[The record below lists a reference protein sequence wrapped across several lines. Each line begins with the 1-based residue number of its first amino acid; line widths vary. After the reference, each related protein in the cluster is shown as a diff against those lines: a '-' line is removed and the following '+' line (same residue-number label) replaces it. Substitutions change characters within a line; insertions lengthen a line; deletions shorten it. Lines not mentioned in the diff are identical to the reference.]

1 MSAPANLKQTAQT
14 LQQAVRRNPQDVKAW
29 YYLGLTRRA
38 LGQTAAAAAAW
49 AQAVALNGEH
59 ADALFNLGRAL
70 ADLDRG
76 DDAIG
81 MFQRLVALRPD
92 WPDAHFNLGTALQ
105 AANRVG
111 EARECFA
118 RTVTLQPEHVEAWLN
133 LALCAGHLDD
143 VATGIAAY
151 RRVLALQPDHAQA
164 RNNLGRLLY
173 QHERYAEAEACFRAA
188 LVGMPDNADI
198 QRHLG
203 DALWAQGKLAEAVAA
218 YDAAI
223 AADPDNVE
231 AQINRAMTLLLMGDY
246 VRGFAAY
253 EARWRED
260 GRPQARVPW
269 PAWDGRSL
277 QGCRLYLAP
286 EQGVGDMVMFASL
299 IPEVTAQGADVTLA
313 CDPRLTALFA
323 RSFPDIA
330 VLPAKNPI
338 YPPQPDTPV
347 DAWTPIGSLAMSLRR
362 SRADFP
368 PHSGY
373 LKPDPARVD
382 DFRQRLAALPGRYK
396 VGISWRGGT
405 HDKAKRSMDLAQDW
419 AALLQAPDVCFV
431 NLQYGN
437 CRTEVRNTAKALGV
451 TLHAVPGLDPS
462 DDLDGLAAMT
472 AALDLVLSVANATA
486 HLAGAVG
493 APGWVLVPAQAGWRW
508 LAEGD
513 DTPWYPSLRLIRQGR
528 DESWR
533 AVADRV
539 AAELADRLSRRTTS

>member
-1 MSAPANLKQTAQT
+1 MNAPTTLKQTAQT
-14 LQQAVRRNPQDVKAW
+14 LQQAVKRNPQDVKAW

-49 AQAVALNGEH
+49 AQAVALNDAH

-70 ADLDRG
+70 SDLGRS
-76 DDAIG
+76 DDAIT

-92 WPDAHFNLGTALQ
+92 WPDAHFNLGTALL
-105 AANRVG
+105 AAERVA
-111 EARECFA
+111 EARECFS
-118 RTVTLQPEHVEAWLN
+118 RTVTLQPEHVEAWLD
-133 LALCAGHLDD
+133 LALCAGSLDD

-151 RRVLALQPDHAQA
+151 RRVVTLQPDHAQA

-173 QHERYAEAEACFRAA
+173 QRERYAEAEACFRTA
-188 LVGMPDNADI
+188 LSSMPDNAEI

-231 AQINRAMTLLLMGDY
+231 ARINRAMTLLLLGDY
-246 VRGFAAY
+246 VRGFTAY
-253 EARWRED
+253 EARWLED
-260 GRPQARVPW
+260 GRPKARVPW
-269 PAWDGRSL
+269 PEWTGGPLR
-277 QGCRLYLAP
+277 GCRLYLAP

-299 IPEVTAQGADVTLA
+299 IPDVLAQGADVTLA
-313 CDPRLTALFA
+313 CDPRLTDLFA
-323 RSFPDIA
+323 RSFPEIA
-330 VLPAKNPI
+330 VLPAKNPV
-338 YPPQPDTPV
+338 YPSQPDTPI
-347 DAWTPIGSLAMSLRR
+347 DAWTPIGSLAAALRR
-362 SRADFP
+362 HRADFP
-368 PHSGY
+368 RHSGY
-373 LKPDPARVD
+373 LRPDPARAD
-382 DFRQRLAALPGRYK
+382 DFRGKLAALPGRYK

-405 HDKAKRSMDLAQDW
+405 HDKAKRSMDLMQDW
-419 AALLQAPDVCFV
+419 AALLQVPDVCFV

-437 CRTEVRNTAKALGV
+437 CRTEARNAAKALGV
-451 TLHAVPGLDPS
+451 KLHTVPGLDPS

-472 AALDLVLSVANATA
+472 VALDLVLSVANATA

-508 LAEGD
+508 LAQGD

-539 AAELADRLSRRTTS
+539 AAALVERPSRQTTT